1 MKSKTDAPEVA
12 ERRSPPSDRRAAI
25 PDPRSAPAIDDPRST
40 PGANGAGR
48 NWSIDDAKEL
58 YNIEGW
64 GIGYFDVNERGH
76 VTVHP
81 TRDPNRGLDLF
92 EIAMDLQAQGVG
104 LPLLLRFSDILRT
117 RVHML
122 T

>member
-1 MKSKTDAPEVA
+1 MKPGTETHT
-12 ERRSPPSDRRAAI
+12 RRATDK
-25 PDPRSAPAIDDPRST
+25 PT
-40 PGANGAGR
+40 PTPPPPPQNGGR
-48 NWSIDDAKEL
+48 GWSIEEAKEL

-81 TRDPNRGLDLF
+81 TRDAKRGLDLF

-122 T
+122 TERF